1 LKTSKMPLPHPQKTE
16 EMSSESALDPRGILQ
31 VLRIRFNGVDYLFFG
46 PVFSPEQ
53 GEIQEIEC
61 LGLTTQASL
70 IKAMT
75 SPPEG
80 AQGVQ

>member
-1 LKTSKMPLPHPQKTE
+1 MPLPPPPKKETT
-16 EMSSESALDPRGILQ
+16 SSNTALDPRGILQ
-31 VLRIRFNGVDYLFFG
+31 VLRVRFNGVDYLFFG
-46 PVFSPEQ
+46 PVFSPEE

-80 AQGVQ
+80 VQGIQGVQ

>member
-1 LKTSKMPLPHPQKTE
+1 MPLPPLPSEKTE
-16 EMSSESALDPRGILQ
+16 ERSSDTAHDPRGILQ
-31 VLRIRFNGVDYLFFG
+31 VLRVRFNGVDYLFFG